1 MSSFSADI
9 SKFAN
14 KAGLS
19 SDMAVVAVCA
29 KVTSLVI
36 AKTPVLSGRLRGN
49 WYSSID
55 SYNTATSETRNEN
68 EAISQ
73 GIATAQKA
81 SGHIFTLTNNLP
93 YAYDIEFL
101 GKSHTKAPQ
110 GMVRTSMSEIANS
123 LK

>member
-19 SDMAVVAVCA
+19 SDMAVVAVCSRL
-29 KVTSLVI
+29 TSLVI
-36 AKTPVLSGRLRGN
+36 AKTPVLSGRLRSN

-55 SYNTATSETRNEN
+55 SYNTATSETRTEN

-81 SGHIFTLTNNLP
+81 SGHIFTLSNNLH

-101 GKSHTKAPQ
+101 GKSHTKAPL
-110 GMVRTSMSEIANS
+110 GMARLSVAEVANS